1 MLASHHAGLGG
12 AGSPCRARDA
22 RLRRG
27 CAADGVGRR
36 AGGRGTARY
45 GEIWGD
51 MGRYRSTSGRAR
63 YGEIWGDRA
72 RYGEIWVDER
82 EGEVWRDMGRYGEK
96 GEIWVDEREGE
107 VWRGMARYGEIWGD
121 MGRRA
126 GGRGP
131 RLPEITRDYPRS
143 PEITREWVD
152 EREGEVRGVRSRRRP
167 NGSQRGDAHTP
178 HKVRPTAGTLNWWWR
193 RYGRTLDWW

>member
-45 GEIWGD
+45 GEIGRD
-51 MGRYRSTSGRAR
+51 MGRYGSTSGRAR
-63 YGEIWGDRA
+63 YGEIWGDMARKGRYGSTSGRARYGEVWRDMA

-82 EGEVWRDMGRYGEK
+82 EGEVRDY
-96 GEIWVDEREGE
+96 
-107 VWRGMARYGEIWGD
+107 
-121 MGRRA
+121 
-126 GGRGP
+126 P
-131 RLPEITRDYPRS
+131 RLPETTRDHPRS